1 MFNSIGVDF
10 SVDTLTRLDFGP
22 EDVRQPV
29 IFRILDDAVPEDPE
43 GFTLFLTA
51 TIQEASGLR
60 IDPDAT
66 STVINIIDNDSESSI
81 QHYCWL

>member
-1 MFNSIGVDF
+1 M
-10 SVDTLTRLDFGP
+10 DTLTRLNFGP
-22 EDVRQPV
+22 DDVRQPV
-29 IFRILDDAVPEDPE
+29 PFRILEDAVPEDLE

-66 STVINIIDNDSESSI
+66 STLINIIDNDSKSSNTG
-81 QHYCWL
+81 